1 MPEDITSKALLLIL
15 IATTVF
21 FYTLFESLT
30 RTLCETYEKAKN
42 RKVKEILALTIKTVL
57 ILITAFFL
65 LIYLLAAETLLNRKT
80 KV

>member
-1 MPEDITSKALLLIL
+1 MPEDITSKALLLIFTAA
-15 IATTVF
+15 IIF

-30 RTLCETYEKAKN
+30 RTLCETYKKAKDQ
-42 RKVKEILALTIKTVL
+42 KVKEILALTIKTVL

-65 LIYLLAAETLLNRKT
+65 LIYLLAAETLLSRKT